1 MNATEI
7 ALDGANAMT
16 ARLQA
21 ELEASQKRQQ
31 NTRRERLDRFVAAA
45 LTGCLANS
53 AQVYKSDEFNRI
65 VDGVIFAAQAVLA
78 ELEKREKEG
87 Q

>member
-7 ALDGANAMT
+7 ALDAANAVI

-21 ELEASQKRQQ
+21 ELDASQKR
-31 NTRRERLDRFVAAA
+31 NRDTHRERLDRFVAAA
-45 LTGCLANS
+45 LTGRRANWLGNSSEMLAKES
-53 AQVYKSDEFNRI
+53 ISDAE
-65 VDGVIFAAQAVLA
+65 AVLA
-78 ELEKREKEG
+78 ELERREKEG